1 MKSPFVVTVLCLS
14 ALHSGCTNVTGE
26 NLRMISYTDQKTLS
40 EDTLFTVASGFFT
53 RAGYECDDQGG
64 SVQLLCNKELRDLYI
79 HQTTAEVTISQGT
92 GEEKDPDYV
101 LATSRWDEGMIPSEF
116 LSSRFSNED
125 VQAFCDYL
133 AQETQAVCQEL

>member
-1 MKSPFVVTVLCLS
+1 MKTPAIATLLCLS
-14 ALHSGCTNVTGE
+14 ALLSGCTNVTGDTP
-26 NLRMISYTDQKTLS
+26 RMISYTDQKTLS
-40 EDTLFTVASGFFT
+40 KDALFTVANGFFS

-101 LATSRWDEGMIPSEF
+101 LATSRWDEGMIPSEL
-116 LSSRFSNED
+116 LSSHFSNRD

-133 AQETQAVCQEL
+133 EQETQAVCREL